1 MAAFKQTFIALLLA
15 SLAACGG
22 KGEDGKKGDGKSADA
37 HAEEDAPK
45 PKPKRIGG
53 NDRPKT
59 IAEATEGPSRVALWL
74 VEDEDTKV
82 YILGTIHLMSSKVEW
97 TNPQIDRAFAEAD
110 AVYLEADFFGKK
122 AQRAMGVVVTQNAE
136 YPDSGRMSSDLE
148 KEAKEEIKYALK
160 NINLDFSDFDG
171 YRPWFATI
179 QTMSYAVVE
188 SGGDPTF
195 AADVV
200 IASDMAARGTPLR
213 YLETALHHINIR
225 AAVPDDLYKPY
236 YFELIKDL
244 KYGEAYF
251 ADLMGAWYKGDM
263 TRLNHVING
272 VMDHHPE
279 LKELVLTRSNVEW
292 SRQLD
297 RLLTDETGTYV
308 VAVSADHVVGEYSIQ
323 NQLGRRGYEVER
335 MIPTEG

>member
-1 MAAFKQTFIALLLA
+1 MAAFKQTLLA
-15 SLAACGG
+15 FMLACLAACGG
-22 KGEDGKKGDGKSADA
+22 KSDEGKKGDEKAADA
-37 HAEEDAPK
+37 YAEDEAEK

-53 NDRPKT
+53 DDRPKT
-59 IAEATEGPSRVALWL
+59 IKEATEGPSRVALWL

-82 YILGTIHLMSSKVEW
+82 YILGTIHLMSPKVDW

-110 AVYLEADFFGKK
+110 AVYLEADFLSKS

-136 YPDSGRMSSDLE
+136 YPDSGRMSAGLE

-160 NINLDFSDFDG
+160 KINVKFSDLDG

-179 QTMSYAVVE
+179 QTLSYAAVE
-188 SGGDPTF
+188 SGGDPTY

-200 IASDMAARGTPLR
+200 IASDMKAREKPLR
-213 YLETALHHINIR
+213 YLETALHHINMR

-236 YFELIKDL
+236 FFELIKDL
-244 KYGEAYF
+244 KYGEVYF
-251 ADLMGAWYKGDM
+251 ADLMGAWYNGDM

-279 LKELVLTRSNVEW
+279 LKEQVLTRSNIEW
-292 SRQLD
+292 ARKLD
-297 RLLTDETGTYV
+297 RLLTDTTGTYV
-308 VAVSADHVVGEYSIQ
+308 VAVSADHVVGDRSIL

-335 MIPTEG
+335 MILTEG

>member
-1 MAAFKQTFIALLLA
+1 MAAFKRILLAVLLA

-22 KGEDGKKGDGKSADA
+22 KGEEGQAGAEHGADA
-37 HAEEDAPK
+37 HADEEASK

-53 NDRPKT
+53 EDRPQT
-59 IAEATEGPSRVALWL
+59 VAEAVEGPSRVALWL

-82 YILGTIHLMSSKVEW
+82 YILGTIHLMNARVDW
-97 TNPQIDRAFAEAD
+97 TTPQIDRAFAEAD
-110 AVYLEADFFGKK
+110 AVYLEADFFSQN

-148 KEAKEEIKYALK
+148 KEEKEAVKYALK
-160 NINLDFSDFDG
+160 EIHVDFSDFDG

-188 SGGDPTF
+188 SGGDPTY

-200 IASDMAARGTPLR
+200 IASDMAARGKPLR

-225 AAVPDDLYKPY
+225 AAAPDELYKPY
-236 YFELIKDL
+236 YFELVKDL
-244 KYGEAYF
+244 KYGEVYF
-251 ADLMGAWYKGDM
+251 ADLMGAWYNGDM

-279 LKELVLTRSNVEW
+279 LKEMVLTRSNVEW

-297 RLLTDETGTYV
+297 RLLTDEPGTFV
-308 VAVSADHVVGEYSIQ
+308 VAISADHVVGESSVQ